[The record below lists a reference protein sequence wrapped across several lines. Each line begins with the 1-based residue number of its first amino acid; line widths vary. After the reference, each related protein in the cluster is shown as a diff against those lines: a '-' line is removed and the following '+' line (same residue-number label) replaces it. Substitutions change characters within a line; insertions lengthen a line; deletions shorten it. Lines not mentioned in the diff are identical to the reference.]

1 LFRISGF
8 VLRILLKS
16 KLTDLGISLVAAS
29 SGLDKT
35 MTPYGYMGKILH
47 VDLTSAHH
55 EVKGLDLEVA
65 RSYLGGLGLN
75 AWLME
80 QAYTTGTDPLSPDNP
95 LILGTGPLVATGAPG
110 AAKIVA
116 TTRFPLNGTISESVG
131 SMRFALNLKG
141 AGFDHL
147 IITGR
152 AKKPVVLALDH
163 QGVSFIDAGDLWGRD
178 IFETTDA
185 LKKSHGGPKSSVI
198 AIGPA
203 GEQGAVFSLALVD
216 KASTLGRGGL
226 GAVMGSKNLKAIL
239 AKGDKRPRVYDS
251 AELKALLA
259 GIRERLKR
267 FKNHPRVLELG
278 IVENWDNYVQ
288 QFSACRNFSR
298 VFPPEKATE
307 LYGPDVYQGFK
318 IKRLGCPSC
327 YTPDKDHIQVKS
339 GPFQGFTTTTTSYL
353 NSFMIGHLFD
363 LNQASDTTASLRFT
377 DQLDRLGLD
386 MFTFGSMMDFLVTE
400 SEQDRLDPARFG
412 LPLKRDMETLGRWAE
427 AIASMEQGAN
437 ILAGGWRSLL
447 EFLGP
452 EYNARAPII
461 KDCDILWEPRLV
473 GLGTMEFEQI
483 VSLKGP
489 RSASGG
495 SPTYVP
501 GQTEENLPLFC
512 RHLER
517 MGASEKAIERIMD
530 SPLGFNVAR
539 MTRYSEDWYTILS
552 SLGICNRHF
561 NNRFYSL
568 ELCEKLW
575 GAATGFQM
583 GEEHLRQSAALIWDT
598 LKRLNQKE
606 GFGPTDDRP
615 PEIWFAP
622 MTGLDSQA
630 LVLRDYFG
638 KTQLTKEDIARLVED
653 YYDERGW

>member
-1 LFRISGF
+1 
-8 VLRILLKS
+8 
-16 KLTDLGISLVAAS
+16 
-29 SGLDKT
+29 
-35 MTPYGYMGKILH
+35 
-47 VDLTSAHH
+47 
-55 EVKGLDLEVA
+55 
-65 RSYLGGLGLN
+65 
-75 AWLME
+75 ME
-80 QAYTTGTDPLSPDNP
+80 QTYTTGTDPLSPENP
-95 LILGTGPLVATGAPG
+95 IIIGAGPLVGTGPPG

-141 AGFDHL
+141 SGFDHL

-152 AKKPVVLALDH
+152 AKKPVVLVLDR
-163 QGVSFIDAGDLWGRD
+163 QGASCIDAGGMWGLD
-178 IFETTDA
+178 VFEATDA
-185 LKKSHGGPKSSVI
+185 LKKSRGGPKSSVI

-203 GEQGAVFSLALVD
+203 GEKGVVFSLALVD

-239 AKGDKRPRVYDS
+239 AKGDKRPKVYDPDR
-251 AELKALLA
+251 LKSLLG

-278 IVENWDNYVQ
+278 IVENWDDYIQ
-288 QFSACRNFSR
+288 QLSACRNFSS
-298 VFPPEKATE
+298 VFPPEEAKK
-307 LYGPDVYQGFK
+307 LYGPDVYRGFK

-353 NSFMIGHLFD
+353 NTFMIGHLFD
-363 LNQASDTTASLRFT
+363 LNQASDKTVSLRLT
-377 DQLDRLGLD
+377 DHLDRLGLD
-386 MFTFGSMMDFLVTE
+386 MFTFRSMLDFLVTE
-400 SEQDRLDPARFG
+400 SEQNRLDPAIFQ
-412 LPLKRDMETLGRWAE
+412 LPLKRDMETLSQWAE
-427 AIASMEQGAN
+427 AIASQKKGAD
-437 ILAGGWRSLL
+437 ILAGGWGSLL

-452 EYNARAPII
+452 EYRARAPVI
-461 KDCDILWEPRLV
+461 KNCDILWEPRLV
-473 GLGTMEFEQI
+473 GLGTMEFEQV

-501 GQTEENLPLFC
+501 GQTEESLPLF
-512 RHLER
+512 RSHLAR
-517 MGASEKAIERIMD
+517 MGASKSAISRIME

-568 ELCEKLW
+568 GLCEELW
-575 GAATGFQM
+575 AAATGHQL
-583 GEEHLRQSAALIWDT
+583 GEDHLRESAALIWDT
-598 LKRLNQKE
+598 LKRFNQKE
-606 GFGPTDDRP
+606 GFGPSDDRA
-615 PEIWFAP
+615 PEMWFEP
-622 MTGLDSQA
+622 MTGLDGKD

-638 KTQLTKEDIARLVED
+638 KAELTKEDLARLVED